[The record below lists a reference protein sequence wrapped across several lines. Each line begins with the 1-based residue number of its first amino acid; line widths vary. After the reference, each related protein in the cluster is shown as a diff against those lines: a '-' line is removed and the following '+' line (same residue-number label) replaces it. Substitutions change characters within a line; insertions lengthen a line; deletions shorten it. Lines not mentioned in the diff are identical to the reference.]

1 MEDKL
6 YKEFMVSLGEALDHA
21 KGKLELRTTTLPA
34 PPHPMSA
41 DEIRSLREDIHASQ
55 AVFAHCL
62 NVSTKLVQAWEA
74 NRRQPQGAALRLLD
88 LARREPQVVFGE
100 LIEGVGSRE

>member
-1 MEDKL
+1 
-6 YKEFMVSLGEALDHA
+6 
-21 KGKLELRTTTLPA
+21 
-34 PPHPMSA
+34 MSA
-41 DEIRSLREDIHASQ
+41 AEIRSLREAIHASQ

-74 NRRQPQGAALRLLD
+74 NRRHPQGAALRLLD

-100 LIEGVGSRE
+100 LIEGTKE